1 MTGTGGAPTDS
12 FQAADRG
19 AHDRGWLANVPFF
32 MGGEK
37 CAEGSSVRFRVD
49 SGGIC
54 QICHSRIY
62 VFLRNL
68 DNVAG
73 MMRNH
78 GVSLFSPSSAPSLFF
93 RQRSRT
99 AIRSDAAR
107 NRIVKNGFSL
117 RSNRETCAI

>member
-1 MTGTGGAPTDS
+1 M
-12 FQAADRG
+12 
-19 AHDRGWLANVPFF
+19 
-32 MGGEK
+32 
-37 CAEGSSVRFRVD
+37 RFRVD

-73 MMRNH
+73 IMRNH

-93 RQRSRT
+93 RQRS
-99 AIRSDAAR
+99 APDSNRSDAAR